1 MYVDAESRLAE
12 LRAQNQMRGC
22 MFKMADDP
30 RITPIGRVLRRR
42 HLDELPQFWNVFR
55 GDMSLVGTRPPTLEE
70 VATYRSEHRRR
81 LSMNPGITG
90 LWQVNGNHLIGDF
103 EQIVRLDC
111 KYIDTW
117 SLWLDCKILFRT
129 IPKILRGTGW

>member
-1 MYVDAESRLAE
+1 
-12 LRAQNQMRGC
+12 
-22 MFKMADDP
+22 
-30 RITPIGRVLRRR
+30 
-42 HLDELPQFWNVFR
+42 
-55 GDMSLVGTRPPTLEE
+55 
-70 VATYRSEHRRR
+70 
-81 LSMNPGITG
+81 MNPGITG
-90 LWQVNGNHLIGDF
+90 LWQVNGNHLISDF

>member
-1 MYVDAESRLAE
+1 
-12 LRAQNQMRGC
+12 

-55 GDMSLVGTRPPTLEE
+55 GEMSLVGTRPPTLEE
-70 VATYRSEHRRR
+70 VATYRSDHRRR

-90 LWQVNGNHLIGDF
+90 LWQVNGNHLISDF

-111 KYIDTW
+111 KYIDSW